1 MPPLR
6 PVDCRTL
13 TRVFE
18 QDGFTFNRQQGD
30 HLIYTKAGVKRPLVI
45 PTYKE
50 LPVFII
56 KNLLRT
62 AGMSRE
68 RYFDLL
74 QTR

>member
-6 PVDCRTL
+6 PVDYRTL

-18 QDGFTFNRQQGD
+18 GDGFAFNRQHGD
-30 HLIYTKAGVKRPLVI
+30 HVIYTKAGVKRPLVI

-74 QTR
+74 RNC